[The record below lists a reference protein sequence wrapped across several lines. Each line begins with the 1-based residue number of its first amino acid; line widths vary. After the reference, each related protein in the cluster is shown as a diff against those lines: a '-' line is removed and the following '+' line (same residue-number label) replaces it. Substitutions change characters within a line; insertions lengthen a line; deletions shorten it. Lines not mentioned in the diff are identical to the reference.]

1 MHAQRPLCTRQT
13 ASAHKRFGSLKVNFE
28 SRRSSVMA
36 ALTILELYTSE
47 LIPQLSKNFKL
58 LQRAYELGEV
68 DIQRVSQTRERLLD
82 AMTQYTKARVLYFDR
97 AVTLEGLV
105 GTEQWSKPLESYTMN
120 SSCLQP
126 VLFSLLSCF
135 VLINACSKSH
145 TQTFKISA

>member
-1 MHAQRPLCTRQT
+1 MFTMSIPLTLWRKNQEGRARAEASLYQADRERSQT
-13 ASAHKRFGSLKVNFE
+13 IRKLE
-28 SRRSSVMA
+28 SELRIARSSVMA

-68 DIQRVSQTRERLLD
+68 DIQRVSQTRERLLG

-105 GTEQWSKPLESYTMN
+105 GTEQWSKPSE
-120 SSCLQP
+120 P
-126 VLFSLLSCF
+126 
-135 VLINACSKSH
+135 
-145 TQTFKISA
+145 TQ